1 MYSLPT
7 LREPATDQWDKPVLR
22 LRGLHRWATVFV
34 QPRRAAGREGN
45 VQRSNSQ
52 EGGDASRVAVI
63 TGAGSGIGRA
73 TALRLA
79 ADGYRVV
86 LIGRR
91 ESPLHE
97 TARIIAPSG
106 PRVTVCDVTDADAV
120 GAMISSTVD
129 AFGRVDVVVNN
140 AGISRN
146 AAFQRVTMTEWREV
160 MAADVESIVLVTQ
173 AAMPLLLEHGGSVV
187 NVASVA
193 GLGGDPGMTMYNAA
207 KAAVINL
214 TRSLAVEFAPR
225 GVRVNAVAPSL
236 TVTDATADIPPE
248 DVAEFLRRIPM
259 GRAAEPAEVA
269 DVIAFLAGP
278 DARFVT
284 GVVLPVDGGLRASSG
299 QPPHR

>member
-1 MYSLPT
+1 VQQGNDDS
-7 LREPATDQWDKPVLR
+7 PV
-22 LRGLHRWATVFV
+22 AIV
-34 QPRRAAGREGN
+34 
-45 VQRSNSQ
+45 
-52 EGGDASRVAVI
+52 

-79 ADGYRVV
+79 TDGYRVT
-86 LIGRR
+86 LAGRR
-91 ESPLHE
+91 ESALKE
-97 TARIIAPSG
+97 SAALISSAAY
-106 PRVTVCDVTDADAV
+106 PRQDHLTTLCDVTDADAV
-120 GAMISSTVD
+120 QAMVSAT
-129 AFGRVDVVVNN
+129 AETFGRIDAIVNN
-140 AGISRN
+140 AGISRS
-146 AAFQRVTMTEWREV
+146 APFHRVTMAEWREV
-160 MAADVESIVLVTQ
+160 MNADVESIVLVTQ
-173 AAMPLLLEHGGSVV
+173 AAMPLLLERRGSVV

-207 KAAVINL
+207 KGAVVNL

-236 TVTDATADIPPE
+236 TSTAATADIPPE

-269 DVIAFLAGP
+269 DVIAFLVGS

-284 GVVLPVDGGLRASSG
+284 GVVLPVDGGLRAGSG

>member
-1 MYSLPT
+1 MGDVD
-7 LREPATDQWDKPVLR
+7 R
-22 LRGLHRWATVFV
+22 
-34 QPRRAAGREGN
+34 
-45 VQRSNSQ
+45 
-52 EGGDASRVAVI
+52 GGDRPVAIV

-79 ADGYRVV
+79 ADGYRVT
-86 LIGRR
+86 LAGRR
-91 ESPLHE
+91 ESALAE
-97 TARIIAPSG
+97 TAQLIAG
-106 PRVTVCDVTDADAV
+106 PPVLVAVCDVTDADAV
-120 GAMISSTVD
+120 RRMITATAG

-140 AGISRN
+140 AGISRS
-146 AAFQRVTMTEWREV
+146 AAFDRVRLPAWREV
-160 MAADVESIVLVTQ
+160 MAADVESVVLVTQ
-173 AAMPLLLEHGGSVV
+173 AALPLLLQARGSVV

-193 GLGGDPGMTMYNAA
+193 GLGGDPGMTIYNAA
-207 KAAVINL
+207 KGAVVNL
-214 TRSLAVEFAPR
+214 TRSLAVEYAGR

-236 TVTDATADIPPE
+236 TLTDATADIPAE

>member
-1 MYSLPT
+1 
-7 LREPATDQWDKPVLR
+7 
-22 LRGLHRWATVFV
+22 V
-34 QPRRAAGREGN
+34 QG
-45 VQRSNSQ
+45 SDSQ
-52 EGGDASRVAVI
+52 GGGDARPVAVI
-63 TGAGSGIGRA
+63 TGSGSGIGRA

-86 LIGRR
+86 LTGRR
-91 ESPLHE
+91 VGPLQE
-97 TARIIAPSG
+97 TARLIGGSNA
-106 PRVTVCDVTDADAV
+106 RVTVCDVTDADAV
-120 GAMISSTVD
+120 GAMISGTVE
-129 AFGRVDVVVNN
+129 AFGQIDVVVNN
-140 AGISRN
+140 AGISRS
-146 AAFQRVTMTEWREV
+146 AAFHRVTVAEWREV

-173 AAMPLLLEHGGSVV
+173 AAMPWLLERGGSVV

-193 GLGGDPGMTMYNAA
+193 GLGGDQGMTMYNAA

-236 TVTDATADIPPE
+236 TLTAATADIPPE

-284 GVVLPVDGGLRASSG
+284 GVVLPIDGGLRASSG